1 MNQANQTDQT
11 PTRVFLVTGASS
23 GIGEAAAR
31 RLAREPGAHLILLAR
46 RRERLEALA
55 AELNAA
61 GGSAS
66 VVAAD
71 LADNDAPA
79 LVAAVAERD
88 HGRLDLLVN
97 NAGVGGRGSFAD
109 SGFAEVQRTMRLNFE
124 APVRLTEALL
134 PLLRRSAPSAVVNVA
149 SVAGRVGRPGTSA
162 YSASKFALVGW
173 SESLQLEERRR
184 GVHVGLVVPGFVAT
198 EGFPQRELLAHRA
211 TRWMVSTTDKV
222 ADAIVDA
229 GLHRKAERYVPRLWA
244 VVPVLRVLLPG
255 LYRRAVGGGRFTA
268 SAGTGTGAAA
278 EDDAASGQ

>member
-1 MNQANQTDQT
+1 MLMTQT
-11 PTRVFLVTGASS
+11 PRRVFLITGASS

-31 RLAREPGAHLILLAR
+31 RLAREPGAHLLLLAR
-46 RRERLEALA
+46 RREKLEALA

-66 VVAAD
+66 VIAAD
-71 LADNDAPA
+71 LTDPAVPGKVADQ
-79 LVAAVAERD
+79 VEREY
-88 HGRLDLLVN
+88 GRFDLLVN
-97 NAGVGGRGSFAD
+97 NAGVGGRGRFAD
-109 SGFAEVQRTMRLNFE
+109 IGYADVERTMRLNFE

-173 SESLQLEERRR
+173 SESLALEERPH
-184 GVHVGLVVPGFVAT
+184 GVHVGLVVPGFVST

-211 TRWMVSTTDKV
+211 TRWMVSTTSRV
-222 ADAIVDA
+222 AEAIAEV
-229 GLHRKAERYVPRLWA
+229 GLERKPERYAPRPWV
-244 VVPVLRVLLPG
+244 VVPFLKVLLPG

-268 SAGTGTGAAA
+268 AAKR
-278 EDDAASGQ
+278 

>member
-1 MNQANQTDQT
+1 MNQT

-31 RLAREPGAHLILLAR
+31 RLVREPAAHVILLAR

-55 AELNAA
+55 AELTAA

-66 VVAAD
+66 VIGID
-71 LADNDAPA
+71 LTDYDAPGM
-79 LVAAVAERD
+79 VAAVLERD

-97 NAGVGGRGSFAD
+97 NAGVGGRGSFAE
-109 SGFAEVQRTMRLNFE
+109 SGFAEVQRTMRVNFG

-134 PLLRRSAPSAVVNVA
+134 PLLRRSAPSAIVNVA

-162 YSASKFALVGW
+162 YSASKFALIGW
-173 SESLQLEERRR
+173 SESLQLEERPH
-184 GVHVGLVVPGFVAT
+184 GVHVGLVVPGFVST

-211 TRWMVSTTDKV
+211 TRWLVSTTDKV
-222 ADAIVDA
+222 ADAITEV
-229 GLHRKAERYVPRLWA
+229 GLGRKAERYAPRPWA
-244 VVPVLRVLLPG
+244 VVPFLKVLLPG

-268 SAGTGTGAAA
+268 AAKR
-278 EDDAASGQ
+278 